1 MPFSEVCGWRKEDG
15 DSTDRFKIGVWTLA
29 GIERVDGCINL
40 PHLRG
45 FGGCLNHHEDP
56 EGCRGE
62 TKTDKGIQSLQA
74 QRAEYIQGKTAIQQE
89 RGQAEQA
96 QTPQERVEKSVQER
110 QQALQE
116 QEKLHWWNFIKKH
129 KRKKELKQYKE
140 DLERLQYLRQNNAI
154 TEQEFEEEKKHLRFK
169 YILITI
175 ILVVIA
181 IVFSS
186 EFTIQ
191 YYFKNSILNKNEAVG
206 NAEEN
211 IDEIGKT
218 LKNFRKLI
226 DNQFIGEID
235 EQKILD
241 ETIKGYIKGL
251 DDEYSEYMTTEEW
264 EEFQSLT
271 MGNYVGIGIYMGV
284 DKNNNIVVLAPIEQS
299 PAERVGIKTGDIIV
313 EVDGE
318 NALGV
323 SSDIVSSKIKG
334 EEGTTV
340 KLKIA
345 RENEYL
351 DFEIPREAIKMYHV
365 KSEMKE
371 NNIGYVSLLTFDEN
385 CADEIRKSFE
395 DLKSKGAKKIILD
408 LRNNTGGL
416 VDEALEIADMIIPKD
431 QTLLI
436 TVDSAGNKEYSKAE
450 QDPIIDCDI
459 VVLANEY
466 SASASEILIGALRD
480 AGKAKV
486 VGTKTYGKGVIQSVY
501 LLNDNSALKLTVNEY
516 YTPNETKINK
526 VGIEPDY
533 VVELDENSEEDAQL
547 NKALEILK

>member
-1 MPFSEVCGWRKEDG
+1 MQ
-15 DSTDRFKIGVWTLA
+15 
-29 GIERVDGCINL
+29 IN
-40 PHLRG
+40 
-45 FGGCLNHHEDP
+45 
-56 EGCRGE
+56 
-62 TKTDKGIQSLQA
+62 K
-74 QRAEYIQGKTAIQQE
+74 
-89 RGQAEQA
+89 
-96 QTPQERVEKSVQER
+96 
-110 QQALQE
+110 
-116 QEKLHWWNFIKKH
+116 EKLSRIYKTVMIIIITAVVTFCVTSVLLYRTGGIKYIAVTKGDTTGLGATLTSF
-129 KRKKELKQYKE
+129 KEL
-140 DLERLQYLRQNNAI
+140 
-154 TEQEFEEEKKHLRFK
+154 
-169 YILITI
+169 
-175 ILVVIA
+175 
-181 IVFSS
+181 
-186 EFTIQ
+186 
-191 YYFKNSILNKNEAVG
+191 LNKRYLYDMNESEMIEA
-206 NAEEN
+206 A
-211 IDEIGKT
+211 
-218 LKNFRKLI
+218 
-226 DNQFIGEID
+226 
-235 EQKILD
+235 
-241 ETIKGYIKGL
+241 IKGYISAVG
-251 DDEYSEYMTTEEW
+251 DEYTEYFTPEEMKTFTTY
-264 EEFQSLT
+264 T
-271 MGNYVGIGIYMGV
+271 TGNYVGIGIYMEADTENNV
-284 DKNNNIVVLAPIEQS
+284 IKVSSTIKNS
-299 PAERVGIKTGDIIV
+299 SAEKAGLQAKDIIAKV
-313 EVDGE
+313 
-318 NALGV
+318 NGV
-323 SSDIVSSKIKG
+323 SYDASELTKMSTNIKG

-395 DLKSKGAKKIILD
+395 DLKFKGAKKIILD

>member
-1 MPFSEVCGWRKEDG
+1 
-15 DSTDRFKIGVWTLA
+15 
-29 GIERVDGCINL
+29 
-40 PHLRG
+40 
-45 FGGCLNHHEDP
+45 
-56 EGCRGE
+56 
-62 TKTDKGIQSLQA
+62 
-74 QRAEYIQGKTAIQQE
+74 
-89 RGQAEQA
+89 
-96 QTPQERVEKSVQER
+96 
-110 QQALQE
+110 
-116 QEKLHWWNFIKKH
+116 
-129 KRKKELKQYKE
+129 
-140 DLERLQYLRQNNAI
+140 
-154 TEQEFEEEKKHLRFK
+154 
-169 YILITI
+169 
-175 ILVVIA
+175 
-181 IVFSS
+181 
-186 EFTIQ
+186 
-191 YYFKNSILNKNEAVG
+191 
-206 NAEEN
+206 
-211 IDEIGKT
+211 
-218 LKNFRKLI
+218 
-226 DNQFIGEID
+226 
-235 EQKILD
+235 
-241 ETIKGYIKGL
+241 
-251 DDEYSEYMTTEEW
+251 
-264 EEFQSLT
+264 
-271 MGNYVGIGIYMGV
+271 MGV